1 MLKDI
6 LDKKQCF
13 KLVCGCGNE
22 DEKEVEKLVALYSK
36 AGCNFFDLCAKP
48 EIVDAAKKGL
58 EYAGIKEDRY
68 LCVSVGIDGDPHTN
82 KAFIDKNLCVG
93 CEMCKKICPHQAIN
107 TADGTCSINMK
118 RCIGCGHCINECSI
132 KAISLKAIPQ
142 DLEEIMPPLIT
153 KGIDCI
159 ELHAIG
165 EDENEVDKKWGYLN
179 KIFNGIL
186 CISIDRSK
194 LGDEKLLERV
204 KRMLSIRKPYTTIIQ
219 ADGIAMSGSENEYCP
234 TLQAIAITE
243 FFASKKLSAYIM
255 SSGGTN
261 AKTTELAKLCGV
273 SQNAIAIGSYARKIV
288 KDYVQ
293 QEDFLTNKET
303 FNKALEIAK
312 KLIEVSLKNMI

>member
-22 DEKEVEKLVALYSK
+22 DEKEIEKLVALYSK

-48 EIVDAAKKGL
+48 EIVDAAKRGL
-58 EYAGIKEDRY
+58 QYAGIEKDRY

-82 KAFIDKNLCVG
+82 KAFVDKNLCVG
-93 CEMCKKICPHQAIN
+93 CGICKNSCPHEAIE
-107 TADGTCSINMK
+107 INDNYCEINKK
-118 RCIGCGHCINECSI
+118 RCIGCGHCVAECGL
-132 KAISLKAIPQ
+132 KAISLRAIPQ
-142 DLEEIMPPLIT
+142 DLNEIMPPLVA

-165 EDENEVDKKWGYLN
+165 EDEDEVDKKWEYLD
-179 KIFNGIL
+179 KIFDGIM

-204 KRMLSIRKPYTTIIQ
+204 KRMLSIRKPYTTIVQ
-219 ADGIAMSGSENEYCP
+219 ADGIAMSGSVNDYRT
-234 TLQAIAITE
+234 TLQSIAITE
-243 FFASKKLSAYIM
+243 FFASKNLPAYIM

-261 AKTTELAKLCGV
+261 AKATELAKLCGV
-273 SQNAIAIGSYARKIV
+273 PQNALAVGSYARKIV
-288 KDYVQ
+288 KDYVAR
-293 QEDFLTNKET
+293 EDFLTNKEV
-303 FNKALEIAK
+303 FDKALKIAK
-312 KLIEVSLKNMI
+312 NLVETSLKNMG